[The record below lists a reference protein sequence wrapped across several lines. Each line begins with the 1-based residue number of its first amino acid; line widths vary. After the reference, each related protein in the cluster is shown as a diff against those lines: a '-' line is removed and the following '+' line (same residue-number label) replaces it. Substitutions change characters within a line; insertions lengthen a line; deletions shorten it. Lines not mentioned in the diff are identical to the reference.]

1 MNSVELANQLTIA
14 KLEMDKAIEAFD
26 QLKQQWLE
34 LGIEEMNTDIA
45 KVKVTKAIRI
55 ALDTSAIKQ
64 EMSKEWCDNHSK
76 ISEVATLRISY
87 IPQMEAA

>member
-14 KLEMDKAIEAFD
+14 KLNMDKAIEAFD
-26 QLKQQWLE
+26 QLKAQWLE
-34 LGIEEMNTDIA
+34 LGIEEIKTDMA

-87 IPQMEAA
+87 MGA

>member
-14 KLEMDKAIEAFD
+14 KLNMDKATEAFD
-26 QLKQQWLE
+26 QLKAQWLE
-34 LGIEEMNTDIA
+34 LGIEEIKTDMA

-87 IPQMEAA
+87 MGA